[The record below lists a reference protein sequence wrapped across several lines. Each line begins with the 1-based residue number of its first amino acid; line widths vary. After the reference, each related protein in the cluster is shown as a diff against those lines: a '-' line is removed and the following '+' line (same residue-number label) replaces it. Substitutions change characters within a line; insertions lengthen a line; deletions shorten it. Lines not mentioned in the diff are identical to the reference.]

1 MKIIVTVVA
10 VLVAVL
16 YGDAMAVDQKISALP
31 AASTPL
37 AGTELVPIVQSGATK
52 QTAVSNLGMTHS
64 QIMSRVSL
72 GF

>member
-1 MKIIVTVVA
+1 MIAVVVA
-10 VLVAVL
+10 VLVVVL

-52 QTAVSNLGMTHS
+52 QTAVSNIGLTHA
-64 QIMSRVSL
+64 QIMSRVAL

>member
-1 MKIIVTVVA
+1 MKMIAVVVA
-10 VLVAVL
+10 VLVVVL

-37 AGTELVPIVQSGATK
+37 AGTELVPIVQSGQTK
-52 QTAVSNLGMTHS
+52 QVAVSNLGMAHA
-64 QIMSRVSL
+64 QIMSRVSM